1 MNGEVVNEIFKRRPA
16 RDFLRLYPSEKW
28 KQLIPDIFEI
38 GVLNLKNSFGTYKFT
53 NNQIKEI
60 LLDLRNYK
68 PEINEEEINTDINNN
83 NYQEEDNNNN
93 NENEEINEN
102 IFDEENFNND
112 NNNEE
117 EEEYIDND
125 NNEYNNIN
133 QNNIKNNINTL
144 IMNNKINNNNFS
156 KKEDMK
162 ETTADAEV
170 FIPDAQNIIKKVNYN
185 RPKIA
190 YNSTMEEIREK
201 NIENK
206 RNLGY
211 TESKIKYQI
220 MNDKRNHQMKKR
232 RISNDDNNDNDGNFS
247 FNQNKNKRE
256 KNMNKNY
263 VINFDKKLNPQ
274 RPIEKGKN
282 KYEFDFNNFG
292 NYRTNN
298 INMHNNN
305 YNI

>member
-1 MNGEVVNEIFKRRPA
+1 MNKDKGNFSKMYNKRTHVQHFIGEGA
-16 RDFLRLYPSEKW
+16 
-28 KQLIPDIFEI
+28 
-38 GVLNLKNSFGTYKFT
+38 
-53 NNQIKEI
+53 
-60 LLDLRNYK
+60 
-68 PEINEEEINTDINNN
+68 EEG
-83 NYQEEDNNNN
+83 
-93 NENEEINEN
+93 
-102 IFDEENFNND
+102 NFNEAYSGIKGLIREYKELEKDFND
-112 NNNEE
+112 NNNEEE

-162 ETTADAEV
+162 ETTANAEV
-170 FIPDAQNIIKKVNYN
+170 FIPDAQNIIKNVNYN

-298 INMHNNN
+298 INMYNNN